1 MTVIDPAIRREV
13 ELRHRFMMLKLSVD
27 RMINLVS
34 RWDES
39 PLTDISKDPHNV
51 REYFRA
57 LKAELKVFNE
67 T

>member
-1 MTVIDPAIRREV
+1 
-13 ELRHRFMMLKLSVD
+13 MLKLSVD